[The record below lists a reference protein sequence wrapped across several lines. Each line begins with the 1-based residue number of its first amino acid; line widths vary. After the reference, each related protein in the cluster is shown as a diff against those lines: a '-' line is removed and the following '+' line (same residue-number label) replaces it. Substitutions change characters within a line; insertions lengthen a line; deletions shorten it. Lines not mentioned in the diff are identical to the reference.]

1 MKSKSSQCSNLPGR
15 NHRARGVRQGRRD
28 RRPLPTPVPSCF
40 EGWLQ
45 EEKHRENPKSTEPW
59 SGLVCG
65 FIGSTDG
72 VTQGTVEG
80 ALLAS

>member
-1 MKSKSSQCSNLPGR
+1 MGWRMKSKSSQCSNLPGR

-45 EEKHRENPKSTEPW
+45 EEKHRENPEEHRTMEWVSLW
-59 SGLVCG
+59 
-65 FIGSTDG
+65 IYW
-72 VTQGTVEG
+72 QH
-80 ALLAS
+80 